1 VNGQQIPL
9 WRAFWNLFGTSNQL
23 LAALALLGV
32 TVWLLQRGRS
42 VWITLLPTLFMLFMT
57 MWSLGLSVQVHLSR
71 LRTNTAAAVHHVE
84 FVVVLVL
91 FAMAVWLVVE
101 AVLLARNR
109 TPPGPLVPQPSAA

>member
-1 VNGQQIPL
+1 
-9 WRAFWNLFGTSNQL
+9 
-23 LAALALLGV
+23 
-32 TVWLLQRGRS
+32 

-57 MWSLGLSVQVHLSR
+57 LWSLGLSVQVHLSR